1 MQRKRDHTATG
12 ISIQAGL
19 MVVIVA
25 AATLAATS
33 FIQGYYSAEGI
44 KREASG
50 RAISELE
57 GARSDIMDIV
67 NQAEAA
73 VRNCIWIAQWCLERT
88 DSLYR
93 VPERVVMDNP
103 VVVGSTLAVVPGHR
117 QDKPVLVAPYA
128 VRNLVSG
135 KIQILSLATEEYD
148 YPSQEW
154 YLMGLEDGDGYW
166 SEPYFDVGGGEQ
178 YMTTF
183 SMPVTDVDG
192 QTAAVLT
199 ADISLDWL
207 TALINE
213 IKLYPNAT
221 STLLSRD
228 GNILVMSG
236 DPPGENEKYQT
247 YTVPVE
253 RTGWTL
259 SLAIPEEDLFAS
271 VRRVGYIVRLLQLL
285 GLAMLI
291 LILRVVTKNLKNLQK
306 VREQKDRMQSE
317 LRIGRDIQ
325 MSMVPKTFP
334 PFPDRK
340 DLDFAASIVPAKDV
354 GGDLY
359 DYYIR
364 DEKLFFCIG
373 DVSGKGVPAALVM
386 TVTRTLFRAISSHE
400 SSPARIVS
408 LMNDSLAE
416 TNENE
421 MFVTFFLGEM
431 DLVSGRLV
439 YCNAGHNPPLILTNA
454 ICELPVKPNLPLG
467 VMSGFPYEEQ
477 ELDFKYDDALFLYT
491 DGLTEAENASAEQ
504 FGAKRMDAV
513 LHRRRNSIEHL
524 KAMQA
529 AVDSFVGDAPQSDDL
544 TMLFIHYL
552 GKGNAGMGER
562 HLVLENN
569 IRQITLLADFIEDI
583 GQEKNLDKSH
593 INSIN
598 LALEEAVTNVILYAY
613 PKETPGKV
621 YIDSLLREDALE
633 FVISDS
639 GIPFDPTA
647 APKADITLSV
657 EERPIGGLGIYLVR
671 QIMDEVHYVRED
683 GMNKL
688 SMIKKL

>member
-1 MQRKRDHTATG
+1 MQRKKENTATL
-12 ISIQAGL
+12 ISTRAGL
-19 MVVIVA
+19 MVVLVA

-33 FIQGYYSAEGI
+33 FIQSYYSAEGI

-73 VRNCIWIAQWCLERT
+73 VRNCLWIAQWCLET
-88 DSLYR
+88 NDSLYR
-93 VPERVVMDNP
+93 VPQRVVVDNP

-117 QDKPVLVAPYA
+117 SGKPVLVAPYA

-135 KIQILSLATEEYD
+135 KVQILSLATEEYD

-154 YLMGLEDGDGYW
+154 YLMGLEDTDGYW

-183 SMPVTDVDG
+183 SMPVTDMAG
-192 QTAAVLT
+192 QVAGVLT

-207 TALINE
+207 TSVVNE
-213 IKLYPNAT
+213 IKLYPNAI
-221 STLLSRD
+221 STLTSRE
-228 GNILVMSG
+228 GHTLVMAG
-236 DPPGENEKYQT
+236 NAPDEDEKYQT

-259 SLAIPEEDLFAS
+259 SLMVPEKDLFAS
-271 VRRVGYIVRLLQLL
+271 VRRIGHVVRLLQLL

-291 LILRVVTKNLKNLQK
+291 LILRVVTKNIRKLQQ
-306 VREQKDRMQSE
+306 VNEQKERMQSE

-325 MSMVPKTFP
+325 MSMVPKSFP

-340 DLDFAASIVPAKDV
+340 DLDFAADIIPAKDV

-364 DEKLFFCIG
+364 DEQLFFCIG

-400 SSPARIVS
+400 FSPARILS

-416 TNENE
+416 TNEND
-421 MFVTFFLGEM
+421 MFVTFFLGVL
-431 DLVSGRLV
+431 DLTSGRLA
-439 YCNAGHNPPLILTNA
+439 YCNAGHNPPLLLTNA
-454 ICELPVKPNLPLG
+454 IKELAVLPNLPLG
-467 VMSGFPYEEQ
+467 VMPGFSFQEQ
-477 ELDFKYDDALFLYT
+477 EVFLKNDDALFLYT
-491 DGLTEAENASAEQ
+491 DGLTEAENADARQ
-504 FGAKRMDAV
+504 FGFDRMEAV
-513 LHRRRNSIEHL
+513 LHTRRESREHL
-524 KAMQA
+524 TAMQK
-529 AVDSFVGDAPQSDDL
+529 AVDAFVGDAPQSDDL

-552 GKGNAGMGER
+552 GQNPLEQEER
-562 HLVLENN
+562 HLILHND
-569 IRQITLLADFIEDI
+569 IQQIPQLADFVETVAL
-583 GQEKNLDKSH
+583 EKNLDKGLAL
-593 INSIN
+593 NLN

-613 PKETPGKV
+613 PKGADGLVDIEAIIKEN
-621 YIDSLLREDALE
+621 SLE
-633 FVISDS
+633 FIISDS
-639 GIPFDPTA
+639 GVPFDPTA
-647 APKADITLSV
+647 KPDADISLSA
-657 EERPIGGLGIYLVR
+657 EDRPIGGLGIYLVR
-671 QIMDEVHYVRED
+671 QLMDEVRYERVD
-683 GMNKL
+683 GKNRL
-688 SMIKKL
+688 SIIKKL